1 MMPVTLIDKKVAK
14 QGYAFIH
21 YGAAEECAECRL
33 SKACVENLEAGRR
46 YRVVAVR
53 EQSHACAVCGEAV
66 VVEVEEAEVE
76 AGMEKRKALIG
87 ATLAFSPVACNR
99 VLCDNYIYCVPEG
112 LKAGDRVVVSQTGEK
127 LQCERGLALVKVA
140 LQRVTR

>member
-1 MMPVTLIDKKVAK
+1 VMPVTLIDRKHAR

-21 YGAAEECAECRL
+21 YGEAEECEGCRL
-33 SKACVENLEAGRR
+33 RRACVENLERGRK

-53 EQSHACAVCGEAV
+53 QQSHSCALCGEAV

-76 AGMEKRKALIG
+76 AGMEKRRALIG
-87 ATLAFSPVACNR
+87 ATLSFAPLSCDR
-99 VLCDNYIYCVPEG
+99 VLCGSYPLCVPEG
-112 LKAGDRVVVSQTGEK
+112 LKEGDRVVVLQTGEK
-127 LQCERGLALVKVA
+127 LSCERGLTLVKVA